1 MRPQRLAFTF
11 AVLMTAFAGASAHA
25 ATEIQFWHSMEGA
38 LGERVNELVQD
49 FNKKN
54 PDYKVN
60 AVYKGNYGESMNAGI
75 AAFRAGNAPDIL
87 QVFEVGTAT
96 MMYAKGAIKPVQQMS
111 EEAGKPLD
119 PKAFIGAVA
128 GYYSSQDGKLISMP
142 FNSSTV
148 VFYYNKDAFKKAGLD
163 PEKPPKT
170 WEELAA
176 AGQKLKAAGQECGYT
191 TSWPSWVQLE
201 TFSAWHNVP
210 YATKDNGFGGL
221 DARLAIDTP
230 LHVRHLDNLAK
241 LAKEGIFMYG
251 GRGDQP
257 NSLFIGGKCAMI
269 TGSSGLRANI
279 AKNAKFEFGT
289 STLPYYA
296 DVQGAPQNTIIG
308 GASLWVFANKSP
320 EVYKGV
326 TEFFHFLASPEI
338 AARWHQQTGYVPVTK
353 AAYELTKKQGYYDKN
368 PGTEVGVK
376 QLNVETT
383 AQSRGLRLGFLPQ
396 IREIEDQ
403 EIERIMSGK
412 ASAQDGLKVMVT
424 RGNELLEKFEKSAK

>member
-1 MRPQRLAFTF
+1 MRPQHLALTF
-11 AVLMTAFAGASAHA
+11 AAVLTALATSSVYA
-25 ATEIQFWHSMEGA
+25 ATDIQFWHSMEGA
-38 LGERVNELVQD
+38 LGERVNELVKE
-49 FNKKN
+49 FNEKN
-54 PDYKVN
+54 PDYNVN
-60 AVYKGNYGESMNAGI
+60 AVYKGTYGESMNAGI
-75 AAFRAGNAPDIL
+75 AAFRAGNAPDVL

-96 MMYAKGAIKPVQQMS
+96 MMYAKGAIKPVQEMS

-128 GYYSSQDGKLISMP
+128 GYYSSQEGKLISMP

-163 PEKPPKT
+163 PEKAPKT
-170 WEELAA
+170 WEELADV
-176 AGQKLKAAGQECGYT
+176 GQKLKAAGQECGYT
-191 TSWPSWVQLE
+191 TSWPSWAQLE

-210 YATKDNGFGGL
+210 YATKDNGFGGV

-241 LAKEGIFMYG
+241 LAKEGIFTYG

-257 NSLFIGGKCAMI
+257 NSLFISGKCAMI

-296 DVQGAPQNTIIG
+296 DVKGAPQNTIIG
-308 GASLWVFANKSP
+308 GASLWVFAKKSP

-326 TEFFHFLASPEI
+326 TEFFHFLASPAI
-338 AARWHQQTGYVPVTK
+338 AARWHQQTGYVPVTV
-353 AAYELTKKQGYYDKN
+353 AAYEQTKKSGFYDKN
-368 PGTEVGVK
+368 PGTEIGVK
-376 QLNVETT
+376 QLNVATT
-383 AQSRGLRLGFLPQ
+383 AQSRGVRLGFLPQ

-403 EIERIMSGK
+403 EIERIMAGK
-412 ASAQDGLKVMVT
+412 TSAQDGIKTMVT
-424 RGNELLEKFEKSAK
+424 RGNELLEKFEKSVK

>member
-1 MRPQRLAFTF
+1 MRAKLFALSLAG
-11 AVLMTAFAGASAHA
+11 VIAGMGSAHA
-25 ATEIQFWHSMEGA
+25 ATDINFWHSMQGA
-38 LGERVNELVQD
+38 LGERVNGLVD
-49 FNKKN
+49 EFNKSQS
-54 PDYKVN
+54 DYVIHAIYN
-60 AVYKGNYGESMNAGI
+60 GTYGESMNAGI

-96 MMYAKGAIKPVQQMS
+96 MMYARGAIRPLKQLS
-111 EEAGKPLD
+111 EEAGEPPD
-119 PKAFIGAVA
+119 AKAFIGAVA
-128 GYYSSQDGKLISMP
+128 GYYSSRDGKLISMP

-210 YATKDNGFGGL
+210 YATEDNGFGGL
-221 DARLAIDTP
+221 NARLAFDTP
-230 LHVRHLDNLAK
+230 LHVRHLDKLAK

-257 NSLFIGGKCAMI
+257 NSLFIRGKCAMI
-269 TGSSGLRANI
+269 TRSSGLRANLS
-279 AKNAKFEFGT
+279 KNAKFEFST

-296 DVQGAPQNTIIG
+296 DVSGAPQNTIIG
-308 GASLWVFANKSP
+308 GASLWVFANKKP

-326 TEFFHFLASPEI
+326 TKFFHFLASPEI

-353 AAYELTKKQGYYDKN
+353 AAYELTKKQGFYDKN
-368 PGTEVGVK
+368 PGTEVGVQ

-403 EIERIMSGK
+403 EIERIMSGN
-412 ASAQDGLKVMVT
+412 ASAQD
-424 RGNELLEKFEKSAK
+424 